1 MDKNII
7 EKELIKF
14 SSKERKEVNERFFKT
29 GKGEYGE
36 GDVFMGVRV
45 PDIRLVAKK
54 YLDLSLFELEK
65 IIKSK
70 FHEMRLCAILIL
82 VERNKLAIKKNDLN
96 LQKEILDIY
105 LSNLKYVNNW
115 DLVDLSAHYILGQA
129 ILTGLIEENFLDK
142 LVKSD
147 VLWERRV
154 SIIATWIMIRAGKF
168 DTTLRLS
175 KILLDDKED
184 LMHKAVGWMLR
195 EIYKKDEKVV
205 EDFIKKNYSQI
216 PRTTLR
222 YAIEKME
229 EKKRKKFLKGD
240 V

>member
-1 MDKNII
+1 MNKNII

-175 KILLDDKED
+175 KILLDDRED
-184 LMHKAVGWMLR
+184 LMHKAIGWMLR
-195 EIYKKDEKVV
+195 EIYKKQEKVV

>member
-45 PDIRLVAKK
+45 PDIRCVAKK

-105 LSNLKYVNNW
+105 LSNLKYVNSW

-147 VLWERRV
+147 VLWDRRV
-154 SIIATWIMIRAGKF
+154 SIIATWAMIKKGEF
-168 DTTLRLS
+168 DTTFRLS
-175 KILLDDKED
+175 KILLDDTED

-195 EIYKKDEKVV
+195 EIYKKQEKIV

-229 EKKRKKFLKGD
+229 EKKRKKFLKGEF
-240 V
+240 

>member
-175 KILLDDKED
+175 KILLDDRED

-195 EIYKKDEKVV
+195 EIYKKQEKVV